1 MLTQFDKLCQIKNGI
16 ENKGFDLQRCIQ
28 RHNSPLT
35 ALKTRV
41 FHRRNGHKKHYAQY
55 AVAYAAGK
63 TIDPEKLSHAGIGFM
78 PIGKNGHCLE
88 FYTQPKA
95 DKDWET
101 TYGVSDWK
109 PKSWRNAYGI
119 QIYTGRPGGYL
130 TSLDFEYE
138 IIRDYPQRFLDTL
151 SRLCELTENPL
162 LVISKSGG
170 LRFECRTPGYVH
182 PKTDQRYIATWKNHH
197 EHQDLYLEIFGEKG
211 LSRYD
216 ARYEIYTGSLLNIPV
231 IDHLALFEILNDLQE
246 QIGEPRPEKST
257 AQSKPTQT
265 PEKGHKAG
273 DATSVKI
280 VNGLPEG
287 IAWRERKDGS
297 FESVRGDYPCRVT
310 KHTNS
315 HGAGQYYKQTDGQI
329 DAFCH
334 NCKKPWIVKKADT
347 LERLIAQVPSIEV
360 RETPAFPYFSKEERT
375 VVDKVLGIS
384 PDAGWHEGV
393 PAFATRYEN
402 LYPMTGEFAPNGQ
415 PNAVE
420 KRRVW
425 STQFGTCE
433 KCGNLTAD
441 WVDRYLLTAGRYC
454 NACHSDTP
462 IGSYLEWELARH
474 LPNAIISEH
483 QGYLG
488 DDPEF
493 EDFRLWAPEML
504 TYLGA
509 CMATGKTTEIY
520 KAIVAL
526 VMQNLGIGI
535 IATPRISLS
544 RYLSHQLR
552 KQHGHNAWGL
562 WHEGSGQSEQFIGTY
577 GAIVC
582 LPSLGRAVSAVY
594 ASGLAASDLYVAID
608 EVDFGYSLL
617 SLAVHQAA
625 AVKKCLLDIFRA
637 SGLVVSGQTESTLA
651 LEAFAAEL
659 GCEHVQ
665 GFYNTAPPADGI
677 VELRKYPDVDGKNA
691 RVLAGS
697 MASIE
702 IALGAGYNVY
712 VFCSAR
718 RDAEMIAERFTEY
731 APVCYNAYTKGDAR
745 CDAVL
750 KNQRLPEGN
759 RLFIGTSAAGVGIS
773 ILDPKAKTII
783 VAGLNHGSRGTS
795 MLVQKAVRD
804 RGRRGI
810 ELHYTDYNSALP
822 IRPSETERVSLF
834 HEQTKQLENRY
845 AHLSEDAIKKVARSL
860 ALSTLAD
867 HQLQAFVNHHLGE
880 IGNMQVVETNALLIE
895 DTDVAWVTE
904 QRRASVKKERA
915 SKCELA
921 VEYLNDRNLYTCREI
936 RVESNRGGFTQTEQI
951 AHEYANG
958 LAAAVGWNDTIDREI
973 ANPFDACLTDEDMG
987 VAIALAI
994 QNIDPERLEK
1004 LRRGYLAVHYP
1015 KWVTAVFEKELEEA
1029 HSDTLNAGG
1038 GRELTAI
1045 TDDRFLGV
1053 VLKTLLNRLKGEV
1066 FDSDSDL
1073 ADAIREV
1080 LDTVSEG
1087 QTLFGR
1093 IKAGG
1098 LGAQAYR
1105 RARFLK
1111 IGDDAFVINWARTF
1125 IKEFYPATLSKRG
1138 NRYSLVH
1145 DKRIA
1150 LILASFKCW
1159 LSKRVD
1165 SEVPE
1170 LETFAPID
1178 PQAELKAQV
1187 RKRREAGALLEDIA
1201 DEFDISTRKVSE
1213 WCNDIKV
1220 LSPTEAEVVGLL
1232 EDGQIWKTSDIEKH
1246 STYTRQAV
1254 TIAIKNLLEK
1264 GLIVKIKRG
1273 YYQKS
1278 GV

>member
-1 MLTQFDKLCQIKNGI
+1 METQKLSIY
-16 ENKGFDLQRCIQ
+16 KGFDLQRCIQ
-28 RHNSPLT
+28 RHESPLH
-35 ALKTRV
+35 ALKTHV
-41 FHRRNGHKKHYAQY
+41 FHHRDGYQKRYARY

-63 TIDPEKLSHAGIGFM
+63 TIDPENLSRAGLGFM

-88 FYTQPKA
+88 YYTQPNV

-101 TYGVSDWK
+101 PYSVDDWK
-109 PKSWRNAYGI
+109 PKSWRDAYGI
-119 QIYTGRPGGYL
+119 QIYTGSPSGDL

-138 IIRDYPQRFLDTL
+138 IIRDHPQPFLDTL
-151 SRLCELTENPL
+151 ARLCELTENPL

-182 PKTDQRYIATWKNHH
+182 PKTDQRYVATWKNHH
-197 EHQDLYLEIFGEKG
+197 EHKELYLEIFGEKG

-231 IDHLALFEILNDLQE
+231 IDHHALFEIVDQLRE
-246 QIGEPRPEKST
+246 QIGEPCPEKST
-257 AQSKPTQT
+257 AKPQPTQT
-265 PEKGHKAG
+265 PEKRQKAG
-273 DATSVKI
+273 NAPSVKI
-280 VNGLPEG
+280 VDGLPEG

-297 FESVRGDYPCRVT
+297 FESVRGDYPCHVT

-315 HGAGQYYKQTDGQI
+315 HGAAQYYRQTNGQI

-334 NCKKPWIVKKADT
+334 NCKRPWIVKKADT
-347 LERLIAQVPSIEV
+347 LERLIAKVPSIEV
-360 RETPAFPYFSKEERT
+360 RETPAFPYFSKEERR
-375 VVDKVLGIS
+375 VVGEVLGIS

-402 LYPMTGEFAPNGQ
+402 LYPMTGEFALNGQ

-425 STQFGTCE
+425 STQFGKCE
-433 KCGNLTAD
+433 KCGDVTAD

-454 NACHSDTP
+454 NSCHADTP
-462 IGSYLEWELARH
+462 IGSYLQWELARK
-474 LPNAIISEH
+474 LPNSIISEH

-493 EDFRLWAPEML
+493 LDFRLWEPEML
-504 TYLGA
+504 THLGA
-509 CMATGKTTEIY
+509 GMSTGKSTEIY

-526 VMQNLGIGI
+526 AMQNLGVGI

-544 RYLSHQLR
+544 RFLAHQLR

-582 LPSLGRAVSAVY
+582 LPSLGRAVSEAY
-594 ASGLAASDLYVAID
+594 ASGLDASDLYVAID

-625 AVKKCLLDIFRA
+625 AVKKCLLDIFLA
-637 SGLVVSGQTESTLA
+637 SGLVISGQTESTLA
-651 LEAFAAEL
+651 LEAFASEL
-659 GCEHVQ
+659 GCEHLQ

-677 VELRKYPDVDGKNA
+677 VEMRKYPNVEGKNA

-697 MASIE
+697 IESIE

-712 VFCSAR
+712 VFCSSR

-750 KNQRLPEGN
+750 KNQRLPEGS

-804 RGRRGI
+804 RGRRGV

-822 IRPSETERVSLF
+822 IRPHETERVSLF

-880 IGNMQVVETNALLIE
+880 VGNMQVVETNALLIE
-895 DTDVAWVTE
+895 DADVEWVTE
-904 QRRASVKKERA
+904 QRRASVKKERQ

-921 VEYLNDRNLYTCREI
+921 VEYLNDRNLYTRREI
-936 RVESNRGGFTQTEQI
+936 RVESNRGGWTQTEQI

-958 LAAAVGWNDTIDREI
+958 LACAVGWNDTIDREI
-973 ANPFDACLTDEDMG
+973 ANPFDVCLNDEDIG

-994 QNIDPERLEK
+994 QNIHPERLEK

-1015 KWVTAVFEKELEEA
+1015 KWVTAVLEQALEET
-1029 HSDTLNAGG
+1029 HSGLLSAGE

-1053 VLKTLLNRLKGEV
+1053 VLKTLLDRLKGEV

-1073 ADAIREV
+1073 ANAIREV

-1159 LSKRVD
+1159 LSKRVG

-1170 LETFAPID
+1170 LETFEPID

-1187 RKRREAGALLEDIA
+1187 RERREAGAKLETIA
-1201 DEFDISTRKVSE
+1201 SEVDISIYTASQ
-1213 WCNDIKV
+1213 WCRGIKV
-1220 LSPTEAEVVGLL
+1220 LSPTETEVIGLL
-1232 EDGQIWKTSDIEKH
+1232 ENGQIWKTSDILTH
-1246 STYTRQAV
+1246 STFTRQAV
-1254 TIAIKNLLEK
+1254 TIALNSLLKK
-1264 GLIVKIKRG
+1264 GFITKIKKG

-1278 GV
+1278 RV